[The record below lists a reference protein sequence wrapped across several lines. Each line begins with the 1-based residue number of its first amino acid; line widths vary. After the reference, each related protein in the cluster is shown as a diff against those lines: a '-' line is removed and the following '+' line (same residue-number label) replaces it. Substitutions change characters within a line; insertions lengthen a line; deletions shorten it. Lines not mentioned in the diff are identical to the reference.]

1 MENLQKRQTKKAPIK
16 KRQIKPI
23 PNAIPNL
30 EQRYRIFKEINYP
43 YMMRNVEVQKNEEDR
58 LIDAIQKAFEIH
70 EKTPEEIADKALLEA
85 QYYGKSYPLYT
96 DEDVFNTRYSKTLFD
111 DYDDEVFFRSEPIQ
125 VPNVTREDPRIAPLI
140 NKIDTLSFNPSP
152 ARTNLIDF
160 ATETSAPY
168 TRRGRPPKKQ
178 AAGAAAKSGKPAAKP
193 SKEAKNIGDII
204 GKYVRAKPVRK
215 EYIERKKAAD
225 LRKDLIERNIQQTQ
239 LLNVTGSRSLIS
251 SPKDIRT
258 QFLVYD
264 AMRNS
269 PAIERQSL
277 LFDTD

>member
-30 EQRYRIFKEINYP
+30 EQRYRIFKEIDYP

-58 LIDAIQKAFEIH
+58 LVDAIQKAFEIPS
-70 EKTPEEIADKALLEA
+70 KTPEQIADKALLEA

-111 DYDDEVFFRSEPIQ
+111 DYDDELFIRSEPIQ

-160 ATETSAPY
+160 ATETSAPH

-178 AAGAAAKSGKPAAKP
+178 AAEAAAKSGKPAKP

-225 LRKDLIERNIQQTQ
+225 LRKDLIERNMQTQ
-239 LLNVTGSRSLIS
+239 LLNVTGNRSLIGT
-251 SPKDIRT
+251 PKEIQS
-258 QFLVYD
+258 QFIVYD

-269 PAIERQSL
+269 PAIERQAL
-277 LFDTD
+277 LFDS